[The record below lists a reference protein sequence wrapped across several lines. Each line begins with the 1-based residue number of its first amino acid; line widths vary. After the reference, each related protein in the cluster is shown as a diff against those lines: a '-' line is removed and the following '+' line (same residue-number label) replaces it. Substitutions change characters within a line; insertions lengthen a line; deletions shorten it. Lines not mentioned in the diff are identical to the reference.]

1 VLNYFPSFADMDG
14 DQPVVFYYIDPG
26 YALERHAG
34 KSKFKGKFYYQYE
47 REDSW
52 TRPGVRAFGRVN
64 GGLAFQGF
72 QKIADALS
80 RKCSRQC
87 IGWSC
92 TPMELPGTLCI
103 LLQDCLVIN
112 RY

>member
-1 VLNYFPSFADMDG
+1 VLNSFPAIADMNE

-52 TRPGVRAFGRVN
+52 THPGVRPVFARN
-64 GGLAFQGF
+64 IS
-72 QKIADALS
+72 K
-80 RKCSRQC
+80 
-87 IGWSC
+87 
-92 TPMELPGTLCI
+92 LCKKLHI
-103 LLQDCLVIN
+103 
-112 RY
+112 